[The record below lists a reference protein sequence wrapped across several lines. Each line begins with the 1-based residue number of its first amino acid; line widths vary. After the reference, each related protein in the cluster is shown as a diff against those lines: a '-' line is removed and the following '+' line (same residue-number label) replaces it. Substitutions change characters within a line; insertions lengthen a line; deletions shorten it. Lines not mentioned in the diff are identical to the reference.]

1 MAKLSRTTSE
11 IVILGI
17 FSRHE
22 IPDISISDTGF
33 SRDIEVAKLSR
44 TTSEIVILGIFSRHE
59 IPDISI
65 SDTGPQYATEEFEEF
80 ANPYDFTHM
89 IVF

>member
-17 FSRHE
+17 FSRH
-22 IPDISISDTGF
+22 G
-33 SRDIEVAKLSR
+33 
-44 TTSEIVILGIFSRHE
+44 